1 MTSLV
6 LLLLIMLIMSAA
18 ASEHVE
24 RPVGFGRRTF
34 HNMLI
39 HAVPQ
44 HSIFHST
51 TGLEGLDHDTVAVQ
65 EVVLKSPQLEIPEG
79 EFHVCCAAAV
89 RA

>member
-1 MTSLV
+1 MTFLPVFLLTV
-6 LLLLIMLIMSAA
+6 LITAAA
-18 ASEHVE
+18 ASERDE

-51 TGLEGLDHDTVAVQ
+51 TGLEGLDHGTVVLQ
-65 EVVLKSPQLEIPEG
+65 EVVLKSPQTKETPRG
-79 EFHVCCAAAV
+79 EFGVCANVGA
-89 RA
+89 